1 MDENP
6 LMIHYSDPPIL
17 LRDVIE
23 DIADVVRLLERNAP
37 YTPLGGWYRPGADLD
52 VPSSA
57 MWFQKD
63 WVHADLR
70 VEGSELFLFHERMTQ
85 AARDFY
91 DAEVIVPHSVYVNL
105 MAAMQ
110 RSGPAHTDNP
120 RFQGRDRSNTPMWL
134 LRTMLWSGLFD
145 RQVIVQATSIWWMND
160 VEGGGLFYWPEGPDE
175 PPREHVG
182 DMANTALIGDNHGM
196 FHQVG
201 PVGPFDQGTR
211 LVTQRAE
218 LAPAADGS
226 GEWAVTDRGEV
237 RYQAP
242 LEQYR
247 VSVLWKADV
256 YRNQAEQR
264 RQMADTLS
272 IPEVARVFDRDLEEK
287 GVDVRFDLDRIE
299 DPAVIATLNTVYPEA
314 VPVGKAPS
322 IFDAA

>member
-1 MDENP
+1 
-6 LMIHYSDPPIL
+6 MIHYSEPPIL

-23 DIADVVRLLERNAP
+23 DIADVVHLLQRNAP

-52 VPSSA
+52 APTSP
-57 MWFQKD
+57 MWFQND

-70 VEGSELFLFHERMTQ
+70 VEGSELFLLHERVTQ

-105 MAAMQ
+105 MVAME

-120 RFQGRDRSNTPMWL
+120 RFHGRDRSNTPMWL
-134 LRTMLWSGLFD
+134 LRAMLWSGLFD
-145 RQVIVQATSIWWMND
+145 RYAIVQATSIWWMND
-160 VEGGGLFYWPEGPDE
+160 VEGGGLFYWPDGPDK
-175 PPREHVG
+175 PPHEHVG
-182 DMANTALIGDNHGM
+182 DMANTALVGDNHGM

-201 PVGPFDQGTR
+201 AVGPFDQGTP
-211 LVTQRAE
+211 LVTPRAE

-237 RYQAP
+237 RFRLP

-256 YRNQAEQR
+256 YRNEVEQR

-272 IPEVARVFDRDLEEK
+272 IPDVARIFDGDLEEK

-299 DPAVIATLNTVYPEA
+299 DRGLMAAVNAVYPEA
-314 VPVGKAPS
+314 VPVGRTPS

>member
-1 MDENP
+1 
-6 LMIHYSDPPIL
+6 MIHYSDPPIL
-17 LRDVIE
+17 LRDVI
-23 DIADVVRLLERNAP
+23 DDVGDVVRLLEQNAP
-37 YTPLGGWYRPGADLD
+37 YTPLGGWYRPDADLET
-52 VPSSA
+52 PTSP
-57 MWFQKD
+57 MWFQND

-70 VEGSELFLFHERMTQ
+70 VDGSELFLFHERVTQ

-105 MAAMQ
+105 MAALE

-120 RFQGRDRSNTPMWL
+120 RFHGRDRSNTPMWL

-145 RQVIVQATSIWWMND
+145 RYAIVQAASIWWMND
-160 VEGGGLFYWPEGPDE
+160 VEGGGFWYWPKGPDA

-182 DMANTALIGDNHGM
+182 DMANTALVGDNHGM

-201 PVGPFDQGTR
+201 PVGPFDEGTR
-211 LVTQRAE
+211 LVTPRAE
-218 LAPAADGS
+218 LAPVDGGS
-226 GEWAVTDRGEV
+226 GDWAVTDRGEV
-237 RYQAP
+237 RYRAP

-256 YRNQAEQR
+256 YRSEEERR
-264 RQMADTLS
+264 RQTADTLS
-272 IPEVARVFDRDLEEK
+272 IPEVVRIFDHDLEEK
-287 GVDVRFDLDRIE
+287 GADVRFDLDHLE
-299 DPAVIATLNTVYPEA
+299 DPGLIAAVNAVYPEA